1 MSPRSMPSMPMSVE
15 INALS
20 NDMPRRPFSIST
32 CKYNALPAA
41 AFASALASASEVV
54 ASELTLA
61 PDAIAAS

>member
-1 MSPRSMPSMPMSVE
+1 MSVE

-32 CKYNALPAA
+32 CKYKALPAA